1 MYLKVQAIAVYE
13 PSTLNSRV
21 VEFPVRELNVF
32 VHKLLIIGTQYIIKN
47 QNNRFEIFI

>member
-13 PSTLNSRV
+13 PSTSVGFWNFQLN
-21 VEFPVRELNVF
+21 RELNVF